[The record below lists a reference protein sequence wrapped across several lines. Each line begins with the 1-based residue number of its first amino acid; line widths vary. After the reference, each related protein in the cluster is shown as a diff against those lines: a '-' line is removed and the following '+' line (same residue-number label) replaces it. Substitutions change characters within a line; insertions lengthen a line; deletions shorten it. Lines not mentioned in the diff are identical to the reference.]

1 MSEQQTSSDIQA
13 QQINLLLERFNAL
26 PSEQAQQQW
35 LEMANGLFKSVL
47 EPAAGSVHTI
57 LTDSLFPSGIAE
69 ILKQERPITMAVILS
84 KLSLQ
89 QASDVL
95 RLIET
100 EVRLDTVNQLG
111 EIRKEQI
118 KRLLDDQG
126 EVSQTVDKQFIDA
139 ISRIYTIGGAEAVAE
154 ILQLIPLS
162 DEKMVMDSLRSESP
176 EVAEEIGNLV
186 FTFDDLSGISQQD
199 MEQVV
204 REIAGEFETP
214 LDTLAGALKLAD
226 PAVTTKIR
234 GAMGMNMQRELDEVI
249 ETTPPMR
256 VKEVEDEQ
264 QKIINLV
271 KRMEIEGQITIAQ
284 SSDATGGT

>member
-1 MSEQQTSSDIQA
+1 MSEQQISSDIQA
-13 QQINLLLERFNAL
+13 EQINLLLERFNAL

-47 EPAAGSVHTI
+47 EPATNSVRTT
-57 LTDSLFPSGIAE
+57 LTDSLFPSGMAE
-69 ILKQERPITMAVILS
+69 ILKQEPPITMAVVLS

-89 QASDVL
+89 QACDVL

-100 EVRLDTVNQLG
+100 EVRLDTVNQMG

-118 KRLLDDQG
+118 KRLLDDPG
-126 EVSQTVDKQFIDA
+126 EVGQAGDKQFIDA
-139 ISRIYTIGGAEAVAE
+139 MGRIYTIGGAEAVAE
-154 ILQLIPLS
+154 ILQLIPMS

-176 EVAEEIGNLV
+176 KVADAIGNLI
-186 FTFDDLSGISQQD
+186 FTFDHLSGISPLD

-204 REIAGEFETP
+204 RAIVDGSSF
-214 LDTLAGALKLAD
+214 DVLAKALKLAA
-226 PAVTTKIR
+226 PAVTAKIR

-256 VKEVEDEQ
+256 VK
-264 QKIINLV
+264 I
-271 KRMEIEGQITIAQ
+271 
-284 SSDATGGT
+284 

>member
-1 MSEQQTSSDIQA
+1 MSEQQISSDTQA
-13 QQINLLLERFNAL
+13 QKINLLLERCNAL

-69 ILKQERPITMAVILS
+69 ILKQEPPITIAVILS

-89 QASDVL
+89 QASDAL

-100 EVRLDTVNQLG
+100 EVRLDTVNQMG

-126 EVSQTVDKQFIDA
+126 EVGQTVDKQFIDA
-139 ISRIYTIGGAEAVAE
+139 MGRIYTVGGAEPVAE
-154 ILQLIPLS
+154 ILQLTPMS
-162 DEKMVMDSLRSESP
+162 DEKMVMDNLRSESP
-176 EVAEEIGNLV
+176 KVAEEIGDLM
-186 FTFDDLSGISQQD
+186 FTFDDLSGINQQD

-204 REIAGEFETP
+204 REIVGELETP
-214 LDTLAGALKLAD
+214 LDTLARALKLAD
-226 PAVTTKIR
+226 PVVTAKIR

-256 VKEVEDEQ
+256 VKDVEDEQ
-264 QKIINLV
+264 RKILKVV
-271 KRMEIEGQITIAQ
+271 KEMIYSGQIEME
-284 SSDATGGT
+284 GELV